1 MSSSFFEFNIRDP
14 SVWMISLLATLG
26 VSVLYRAVAMMSIG
40 ARPRKNKTDLKPN
53 IANTSSNYQ
62 KLEKHTQ
69 EFNEPKIIS
78 VCHDKIHVAIGYGLA
93 NAILIEGDT
102 GILNFFAQFISFHE
116 IFFKKYDLKA
126 ICLVSA
132 QCLHNLQKVFLTK
145 PFQASQS

>member
-40 ARPRKNKTDLKPN
+40 ARPRKNKTLKPN

-78 VCHDKIHVAIGYGLA
+78 VCDGKIHVAIGYGLA

-102 GILNFFAQFISFHE
+102 GILKLWTYFFQF
-116 IFFKKYDLKA
+116 L
-126 ICLVSA
+126 
-132 QCLHNLQKVFLTK
+132 
-145 PFQASQS
+145 